1 MHETATAA
9 APAEPAPAPAQT
21 HQLLMHQDV
30 ATLIKNTN
38 SWDYKWIGNHWTA
51 PPGVPTAFTPRQ
63 LKSKFQKR
71 NVGTRDW

>member
-1 MHETATAA
+1 MHHTATAEPA
-9 APAEPAPAPAQT
+9 AEPAAPPQT

-38 SWDYKWIGNHWTA
+38 SWDYKWI
-51 PPGVPTAFTPRQ
+51 PRQ
-63 LKSKFQKR
+63 LKSYFQKR